1 MDSIVRKRV
10 SLTWFQMLH
19 LLFVIS
25 LTVCTYGSAT
35 TVTAAESASAQ
46 VVASGLPRR
55 VWVDFLGSRQANG
68 DSPANLILDSSVR
81 PWLAF
86 IIFCIVSDLSFPRQ
100 KPLTLAP

>member
-1 MDSIVRKRV
+1 VVWLDRFVRKRV
-10 SLTWFQMLH
+10 ALTWFEMLP

-46 VVASGLPRR
+46 VVANSWPGR
-55 VWVDFLGSRQANG
+55 VWVDFLGSRQAHG

-81 PWLAF
+81 P
-86 IIFCIVSDLSFPRQ
+86 
-100 KPLTLAP
+100 